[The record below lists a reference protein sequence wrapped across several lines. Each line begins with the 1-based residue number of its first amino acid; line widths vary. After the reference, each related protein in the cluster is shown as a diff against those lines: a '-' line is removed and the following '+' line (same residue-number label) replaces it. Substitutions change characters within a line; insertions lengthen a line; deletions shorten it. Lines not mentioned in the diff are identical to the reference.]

1 VTLLELAFQRKKTKA
16 EASSLLDKAYAESR
30 TLSVAEQVRFD
41 SLAARIQELDT
52 LFVQRES
59 LRKAVTT

>member
-1 VTLLELAFQRKKTKA
+1 VTLLELAFHRKKAKT
-16 EASSLLDKAYAESR
+16 EASGMLDKAYAESR

-41 SLAARIQELDT
+41 GLMARIQDLNGQIA
-52 LFVQRES
+52 QRES